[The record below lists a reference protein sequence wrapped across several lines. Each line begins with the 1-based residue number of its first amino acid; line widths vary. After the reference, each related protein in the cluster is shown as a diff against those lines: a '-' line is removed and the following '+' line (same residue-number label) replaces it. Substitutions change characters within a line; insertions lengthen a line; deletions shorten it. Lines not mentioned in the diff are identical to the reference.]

1 MVNNNLKSF
10 TYGGYKFVP
19 CGQFTDYGFK
29 KDATMF
35 EIVRC
40 LFSINRG
47 CVADGHEKYDYREF
61 YKASGGCEDDVFF
74 CPQTQERYVP
84 CENYLGI
91 LDKSATSDEVKRRFE
106 RRRVGACIN
115 EGADLH
121 SDALFDDLFDD
132 GEYIDNERPG
142 YANVHDVLGFIHR
155 EPVIVNWW
163 FGLNKL
169 NVTYL
174 PRYCGSLEMRDR
186 IQILKDALTG
196 EEVEPE
202 IKQSENEVDT
212 LKVSLYYTPAYVAKN
227 MAPQE

>member
-29 KDATMF
+29 KDATMS

-47 CVADGHEKYDYREF
+47 CVADGHEKYDYKEF

-84 CENYLGI
+84 CENYLAI
-91 LDKSATSDEVKRRFE
+91 LDKTAKSDEVKRRFE
-106 RRRVGACIN
+106 RRRVRACIN

-121 SDALFDDLFDD
+121 SDALFGDLFDD
-132 GEYIDNERPG
+132 GEYIDNERRYSG
-142 YANVHDVLGFIHR
+142 VHMVLVLGFIHR
-155 EPVIVNWW
+155 EPVMVNWW
-163 FGLNKL
+163 LGLNKL

-174 PRYCGSLEMRDR
+174 HRYCGSLEMRDR

-202 IKQSENEVDT
+202 IKESESDT
-212 LKVSLYYTPAYVAKN
+212 LNVSLYYTPAYVAKN

>member
-29 KDATMF
+29 KDATMS
-35 EIVRC
+35 EIAGC
-40 LFSINRG
+40 LFFTNRG
-47 CVADGHEKYDYREF
+47 CVADGHEKYDYKEF
-61 YKASGGCEDDVFF
+61 YKASGDCVADVFF

-84 CENYLGI
+84 CENYLAI
-91 LDKSATSDEVKRRFE
+91 LDKTATSDEVKRRFE

-132 GEYIDNERPG
+132 GEYIDNERWG
-142 YANVHDVLGFIHR
+142 HVHDVLGFIHG
-155 EPVIVNWW
+155 EPVMVNWW
-163 FGLNKL
+163 LGLNKL

-202 IKQSENEVDT
+202 IKQSESDT
-212 LKVSLYYTPAYVAKN
+212 LNVSLYYTPAYVAKN

>member
-1 MVNNNLKSF
+1 MKSF

-29 KDATMF
+29 KDATMS

-47 CVADGHEKYDYREF
+47 CVADGHEKYDYKEF

-84 CENYLGI
+84 CGEYLGI
-91 LDKSATSDEVKRRFE
+91 FDKTATSDEVKRRFE
-106 RRRVGACIN
+106 RRRVRACIN

-121 SDALFDDLFDD
+121 SDALLDDLFDD
-132 GEYIDNERPG
+132 GEYIDNERRR
-142 YANVHDVLGFIHR
+142 YADVHEVLGFIHG
-155 EPVIVNWW
+155 EPVMVEWW
-163 FGLNKL
+163 LGLNKL

-174 PRYCGSLEMRDR
+174 PRYGEDRDMRTR

-196 EEVEPE
+196 EELELE
-202 IKQSENEVDT
+202 IWQHEKERDM
-212 LKVSLYYTPAYVAKN
+212 LIVSLYYTPAYVAKN
-227 MAPQE
+227 LAPQE

>member
-35 EIVRC
+35 EIARC

-47 CVADGHEKYDYREF
+47 CVADGHEKYDYKEF

-74 CPQTQERYVP
+74 CPQTQEHYVP

-91 LDKSATSDEVKRRFE
+91 FDKTATSDEVKRRFE
-106 RRRVGACIN
+106 RRRVRACIN

-132 GEYIDNERPG
+132 GEYIDNERRYSG
-142 YANVHDVLGFIHR
+142 VDMVLVLGFIHR
-155 EPVIVNWW
+155 EPVMVIWW
-163 FGLNKL
+163 LGLNKL
-169 NVTYL
+169 NVKYL

-202 IKQSENEVDT
+202 IKLSGNDT

>member
-47 CVADGHEKYDYREF
+47 CVADGHEKYDYKEF
-61 YKASGGCEDDVFF
+61 YKASGDCVADVFF

-84 CENYLGI
+84 CGEYLAI

-106 RRRVGACIN
+106 RRRVRACIN

-132 GEYIDNERPG
+132 GEYIDNERRYSG
-142 YANVHDVLGFIHR
+142 VDMVLVLGFIHR
-155 EPVIVNWW
+155 EPVMVIWW
-163 FGLNKL
+163 LGLNKL

-202 IKQSENEVDT
+202 IKQSESDT
-212 LKVSLYYTPAYVAKN
+212 LNVSLYYTPAYVAKN

>member
-29 KDATMF
+29 KDATMS

-47 CVADGHEKYDYREF
+47 CVADGHEKYDYKEF

-84 CENYLGI
+84 CENYLAI
-91 LDKSATSDEVKRRFE
+91 LDKTAKSDEVKRRFE

-142 YANVHDVLGFIHR
+142 YVNVHDVLGFIHR

-163 FGLNKL
+163 LGLNKL
-169 NVTYL
+169 NVKYL

-202 IKQSENEVDT
+202 IKQSGNEVDT